1 MVSGHWIQRIL
12 PTATEVNSNVNIPNW
27 IEQRCR
33 RLLMAFEKMCEQSV
47 FEDKG
52 RTVSGPGKNNP
63 LISDSKWEV

>member
-1 MVSGHWIQRIL
+1 
-12 PTATEVNSNVNIPNW
+12 
-27 IEQRCR
+27 
-33 RLLMAFEKMCEQSV
+33 MAFEKMCEQPV